1 MLASARAL
9 FVEQGYPATTMA
21 SVAHRAGVS
30 PDTVYKTFG
39 TKIALLKEVLDV
51 VVGGDDQD
59 VALLDRPGPQA
70 VREEPDQRR
79 QLAMF
84 AAGMT
89 EQLERFRP
97 MDDVLR
103 SAAAVDRVAADL
115 RADMQ
120 LRQRREAMRAV
131 VAWIADHGPLREGMS
146 QEAAAAVVWTLT
158 SSEVHLML
166 REVWGWPPEQYT
178 AWLCDTLTAS
188 LLPPTAP

>member
-1 MLASARAL
+1 
-9 FVEQGYPATTMA
+9 
-21 SVAHRAGVS
+21 
-30 PDTVYKTFG
+30 
-39 TKIALLKEVLDV
+39 
-51 VVGGDDQD
+51 
-59 VALLDRPGPQA
+59 
-70 VREEPDQRR
+70 
-79 QLAMF
+79 
-84 AAGMT
+84 MT
-89 EQLERFRP
+89 EQLERVRP

-131 VAWIADHGPLREGMS
+131 VAWIAGHGPLREGMS

-178 AWLCDTLTAS
+178 SWLCDTLTAS